1 MFKDASKN
9 GEEPLQLP
17 GGKAMTRKTTD
28 RFVEIQIISKEEL
41 MKTNWMGRFTHVA
54 VLAVMVLVLAAVPAW
69 GASKEDKQKEVQK
82 VSRET
87 LARLYKAQPSAKKA
101 VEGAAG
107 YAVFSNFG
115 MKILVAGGGSGS
127 GMAVDNKTKKMT
139 YMKMVEVQ
147 AGLGMGVKKFRV
159 VFVFDTQKALNDF
172 VNSGWEFGGQTTA
185 AAKSGDQG
193 LALSGAVSVAPGVW
207 MYQLTDT
214 GLAAEITGK
223 GTKYYKDSDLN

>member
-1 MFKDASKN
+1 MNTCSM
-9 GEEPLQLP
+9 ER
-17 GGKAMTRKTTD
+17 MRI
-28 RFVEIQIISKEEL
+28 FVGL
-41 MKTNWMGRFTHVA
+41 V
-54 VLAVMVLVLAAVPAW
+54 VMALLIAAFPAW
-69 GASKEDKQKEVQK
+69 GASKAEKQQEVQK
-82 VSRET
+82 VSRDT

-127 GMAVDNKTKKMT
+127 GIAVDNKTKKMT
-139 YMKMVEVQ
+139 YMKMVEIQ

-185 AAKSGDQG
+185 AAKAGDQG
-193 LALSGAVSVAPGVW
+193 AALSGAVSIAPGVW

>member
-1 MFKDASKN
+1 M
-9 GEEPLQLP
+9 
-17 GGKAMTRKTTD
+17 KA
-28 RFVEIQIISKEEL
+28 
-41 MKTNWMGRFTHVA
+41 NWMGRVMHVA
-54 VLAVMVLVLAAVPAW
+54 VLAVMVFVLAAVPAW
-69 GASKEDKQKEVQK
+69 GASKAEKQKEVQK

-115 MKILVAGGGSGS
+115 MKILVAGGGTGS
-127 GMAVDNKTKKMT
+127 GIAVDNKTKKAT

-147 AGLGMGVKKFRV
+147 AGLGMGIKKFRV

-185 AAKSGDQG
+185 AAKAGDQG
-193 LALSGAVSVAPGVW
+193 LALSGAISVAPGVW

>member
-1 MFKDASKN
+1 
-9 GEEPLQLP
+9 
-17 GGKAMTRKTTD
+17 MTMNTFRRAT
-28 RFVEIQIISKEEL
+28 I
-41 MKTNWMGRFTHVA
+41 
-54 VLAVMVLVLAAVPAW
+54 LAGLSILALLLIAFPAW
-69 GASKEDKQKEVQK
+69 GASKAEKQKEVQK

-87 LARLYKAQPSAKKA
+87 LAQLYKVQPSAKKA
-101 VEGAAG
+101 IANSAG
-107 YAVFSNFG
+107 YATFSNFG
-115 MKILVAGGGSGS
+115 MKILFAGGGSGS
-127 GMAVDNKTKKMT
+127 GLAVDSKTKKTT

-147 AGLGMGVKKFRV
+147 AGLGMGIKKFRV
-159 VFVFDTQKALNDF
+159 VFVFETQKALNDF

-193 LALSGAVSVAPGVW
+193 LALAGAISVAPGVW

>member
-1 MFKDASKN
+1 
-9 GEEPLQLP
+9 
-17 GGKAMTRKTTD
+17 MTMNTFRRAT
-28 RFVEIQIISKEEL
+28 ILAGISIL
-41 MKTNWMGRFTHVA
+41 ALFLVA
-54 VLAVMVLVLAAVPAW
+54 FPAW
-69 GASKEDKQKEVQK
+69 GASKAEKQKEVQK
-82 VSRET
+82 MSRDT
-87 LARLYKAQPSAKKA
+87 LVRLYKAQPSAKKA

-115 MKILVAGGGSGS
+115 MKILFAGGGSGS
-127 GMAVDNKTKKMT
+127 GMAVDNKTKKIT

-159 VFVFDTQKALNDF
+159 VFVFETQKALNDF

-193 LALSGAVSVAPGVW
+193 LALAGAISVAPGVW